1 MGFLVNLAVGQLG
14 SFVSLYVYTVQ
25 ITERATGGSVLWAV
39 VIGTNVLL
47 VASFTAFLMKI
58 NEDKVAGFLSL
69 ETNPENKR
77 RMFYE
82 HDDPELKLDIFTHP
96 EQW

>member
-1 MGFLVNLAVGQLG
+1 LQAHQATGLGGVGFLVNLAVGQLG

-58 NEDKVAGFLSL
+58 NEDKVAGLLSL
-69 ETNPENKR
+69 ETNPENNAC
-77 RMFYE
+77 
-82 HDDPELKLDIFTHP
+82 FTSMTT
-96 EQW
+96 QS